1 MFQIYTEDK
10 ITNTI
15 NRLRENNSWEDFKR
29 DYAYGTLIN
38 HFQVER
44 IIQEEKD
51 QKEKDQKE
59 KDRKEKDQKE
69 KDQKETERIN
79 KLKED
84 IKNGSV
90 TELNEDD
97 YRKIKT
103 ESGAGPKQF
112 WENNWVFNRD
122 TNKYTYKEP
131 TSSSHDGWLFQNH

>member
-1 MFQIYTEDK
+1 LFKIYTEDK

-29 DYAYGTLIN
+29 DYTYGTLIN
-38 HFQVER
+38 HFTVEP
-44 IIQEEKD
+44 II

-59 KDRKEKDQKE
+59 KDAEYK
-69 KDQKETERIN
+69 KETERIN

-84 IKNGSV
+84 IIIGSV
-90 TELNEDD
+90 TELNEVD

-103 ESGAGPKQF
+103 ESGAGPIQF
-112 WENNWVFNRD
+112 WGINWVLNRD
-122 TNKYTYKEP
+122 TNKYIYKEP